1 MDGYQATCEC
11 GWAGP
16 VREVGDEYPFAVYE
30 QALTDASGHACRT
43 DVLLSWKDWQAT
55 YVSVPTATVT
65 VLRKVEV
72 A

>member
-11 GWAGP
+11 GWAGL

-30 QALTDASGHACRT
+30 QALNDRELHACRT
-43 DVLLSWKDWQAT
+43 QVLLSWKDWQAT